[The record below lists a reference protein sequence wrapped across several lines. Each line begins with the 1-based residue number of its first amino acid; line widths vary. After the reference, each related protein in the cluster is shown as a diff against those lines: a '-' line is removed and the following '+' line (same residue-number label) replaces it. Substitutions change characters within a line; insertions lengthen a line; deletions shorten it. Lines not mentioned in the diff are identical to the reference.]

1 MRRGISFRRCR
12 PRFSL
17 AGNSDST
24 DQTASVTGGR
34 DATPTA
40 GGAPEGSTVGG
51 AAYHERCARNGT
63 APRGTGGVMRMGNGG
78 APHAGV
84 RAVGREPGA
93 RRASIAPPG

>member
-1 MRRGISFRRCR
+1 MVS
-12 PRFSL
+12 
-17 AGNSDST
+17 
-24 DQTASVTGGR
+24 GGP
-34 DATPTA
+34 A
-40 GGAPEGSTVGG
+40 VGG

-93 RRASIAPPG
+93 PAGGADFTERGISA